1 MGRRGDPLN
10 RRGIYFYSLAAE
22 VRKSSGYRSFT
33 TYPSLFEPFLP
44 VLASTIAKYPK
55 SIQWKNLGNTIATRI
70 NFMVGQLVSVA
81 IDHTDRNY
89 SPHRPEWPEAM
100 NQLSIF
106 LFCIRC

>member
-22 VRKSSGYRSFT
+22 VRKSSGDRSFT

-55 SIQWKNLGNTIATRI
+55 SIQWKNLGNI
-70 NFMVGQLVSVA
+70 NCYKDQLYDWPV
-81 IDHTDRNY
+81 IQCGY
-89 SPHRPEWPEAM
+89 LPHWA
-100 NQLSIF
+100 
-106 LFCIRC
+106 